1 MKHISKYIAMGQQMF
16 DHIILD
22 IQTKYVAASV
32 VTDRYTNGHTE
43 QLPYCTAHVL
53 KVNYM

>member
-1 MKHISKYIAMGQQMF
+1 MKHISKYIAMGQQIF
-16 DHIILD
+16 DHIVLD